1 MAGTPEKDAISGV
14 ETTGHEWDGIKE
26 LNNPLPRWWAI
37 IFYLT
42 IVWAAIYAIFMP
54 AVPLFG
60 GFTQGVLDWS
70 SRGALSA
77 SMQEAVAEQKP
88 YLDKIQSLSPAQ
100 IAGDRELA
108 GFVQAGGK
116 SAFLVNCSPCHGQG
130 AQGSPGYPNLNDDAW
145 IWGGTPEDINH
156 TITYGIRNAHE
167 ESRQNVMAAYGRDGL
182 LSPAEIDA
190 VTEYVLSLSGRSGD
204 PEAVEKGKPLFENNC
219 VSCHREG
226 GAGDTELGAPNLTDA
241 IWLYGGSKAKII
253 ETLTYGRAGMMPAWE
268 GRLSDD
274 TIKLLTVYV
283 HALGGGQ

>member
-1 MAGTPEKDAISGV
+1 
-14 ETTGHEWDGIKE
+14 
-26 LNNPLPRWWAI
+26 
-37 IFYLT
+37 
-42 IVWAAIYAIFMP
+42 
-54 AVPLFG
+54 
-60 GFTQGVLDWS
+60 
-70 SRGALSA
+70 
-77 SMQEAVAEQKP
+77 MQEATAEQKP

-100 IAGDRELA
+100 IAEDRELA

-167 ESRQNVMAAYGRDGL
+167 EARQNVMAAYGRDGL
-182 LSPAEIDA
+182 LSPTEIDA

-204 PEAVEKGKPLFENNC
+204 PETVEKGKLLFEDNC

-226 GAGDTELGAPNLTDA
+226 GAGDTKLGAPNLTDA